1 MDRRVVGVL
10 AVNTLII
17 WKNDDEIFIT
27 ERILWLNINLN
38 IVYVIDIENDGLTV
52 ARTISEI
59 KTAIKHQVVYK
70 EFNDKHKRFIC
81 ENDLKEKDKSK
92 RDKAWDIIKDLIYL
106 EPEIYNKSERR
117 NFINKAA
124 KINNVHSNTVVKYLK
139 RYWKRGMTK
148 NTLIP
153 DYYYCG
159 GSGKEKNA
167 GEIKRGRKRRSN
179 ILDVGINV
187 DEEVKKIFRIAINRY
202 YYNSSKKTLTLAYEY
217 MIKDFFSED
226 YKIDNGLKKP
236 IIKTR
241 NEIPTFNQF
250 RYWFNKERNIKKE
263 ISTRISAKK
272 YEQIGRTIIGSS
284 TKEAL
289 GPASIYQIDAT
300 IGDIYLCSS
309 YNKNWIIGRPIIY
322 SVMDVFSRMI
332 VGIYIGLEGPS
343 WLGAMM
349 ALVNTVKNKVEFCK
363 EYDIEINEEEWPIHY
378 LPDTI
383 LTDRGV
389 EFVGMKVENLINV
402 LGVKMQNTS
411 PYRGDLKGIIEQQF
425 NILNNQRIQPFL
437 PGAVDPNTRERGD
450 KDYRLDAKLNMKEFT
465 QIIIRCV
472 LYHNNHHLLKYY
484 SREEMMI
491 EDDVKC
497 VPNELWNWGI
507 KNRSGR
513 LRYIDEDIVK
523 LNLMPSDFA
532 TVTPKG
538 IQFKGIL
545 YASSEALKERWFE
558 KARRN
563 GSWRI
568 EISYDPR
575 NMNFLYIKKD
585 SGTDYEKC
593 FLLDHQNKFKDKT
606 SDDIRYLLEYEKLS
620 IQNES
625 VNELQAKVDLISDIE
640 SIVKDAEKTF
650 KDEEDITKSKSS
662 RLEGIR
668 DNREIEKMLNREN
681 ERFELGETE
690 KTTIAEVIPINN
702 VKKIEE
708 ENSDDEI
715 SILRRKQR
723 ERLNGRKK
731 DNNS

>member
-1 MDRRVVGVL
+1 ML
-10 AVNTLII
+10 AVNSLIS
-17 WKNDDEIFIT
+17 WKQENKEFFT
-27 ERILWLNINLN
+27 ERILWMDREFDE
-38 IVYVIDIENDGLTV
+38 VYVININVDKFPFKRKLSYIEESIRHRIAYIDINDT
-52 ARTISEI
+52 
-59 KTAIKHQVVYK
+59 Y
-70 EFNDKHKRFIC
+70 KRFL
-81 ENDLKEKDKSK
+81 NDDELSNAEKKI
-92 RDKAWDIIKDLIYL
+92 RDDAWKVIADVVNL
-106 EPEIYNKSERR
+106 EPNIFDKKYRTNIIREL
-117 NFINKAA
+117 AA
-124 KINNVHSNTVVKYLK
+124 DTGIHENNIK
-139 RYWKRGMTK
+139 RYLRRYWQRGMTK
-148 NTLIP
+148 NALLP
-153 DYYYCG
+153 DYYLCG
-159 GSGKEKNA
+159 AAGNERNA
-167 GEIKRGRKRRSN
+167 GKSKRGRKRKAVLNST
-179 ILDVGINV
+179 GINV
-187 DEEVKKIFRIAINRY
+187 DEEIKKIFKIAINRY
-202 YYNSSKKTLTLAYEY
+202 YYKSSKKTLTLTYEY
-217 MIKDFFSED
+217 MIKDYFSED
-226 YKIDNGLKKP
+226 YRIDNGVKKP
-236 IIKTR
+236 IIKNK
-241 NEIPTFNQF
+241 NEIPSLNQF

-263 ISTRISAKK
+263 MSTRLSRKK
-272 YEQIGRTIIGSS
+272 YEQKGRSIIGSS
-284 TKEAL
+284 TKEAI
-289 GPASIYQIDAT
+289 GPASVYQIDAT
-300 IGDIYLCSS
+300 IGDVYLCSS

-332 VGIYIGLEGPS
+332 VGMYIGLEGPS

-363 EYDIEINEEEWPIHY
+363 EYDIEINEEEWPTHY
-378 LPDTI
+378 LPDTV

-389 EFVGMKVENLINV
+389 EFVGMKVEKLINV
-402 LGVKMQNTS
+402 LGVKIQNTS

-437 PGAVDPNTRERGD
+437 PGAINPNTRERGD

-465 QIIIRCV
+465 QIIIKCV

-538 IQFKGIL
+538 IQFKGVF
-545 YASSEALKERWFE
+545 YACTAALKEKWFE

-563 GSWRI
+563 GTWRI
-568 EISYDPR
+568 EVSFDPR

-585 SGTDYEKC
+585 SGTNYEKC
-593 FLLDHQNKFKDKT
+593 FLLDHQSKFRDRT
-606 SDDIRYLLEYEKLS
+606 FDDIRYLLEYEKLN

-625 VNELQAKVDLISDIE
+625 INELQAKVDLISDIE

-650 KDEEDITKSKSS
+650 KDEEDISKSKSS
-662 RLEGIR
+662 KLKGIR
-668 DNREIEKMLNREN
+668 SNREIEKILNRDN

-690 KTTIAEVIPINN
+690 SKGAAEVIHINN
-702 VKKIEE
+702 LKQTEE
-708 ENSDDEI
+708 DLDDEI
-715 SILRRKQR
+715 SILRKKQR